1 MIDSAS
7 TSRLRAM
14 QGEPVKGAETEEVV
28 DCGAFGWGRG
38 QRDRSLMLEVRQRT
52 GEVTLLSYAYLHPAF
67 YLPSGELILQ
77 FGAQKVVVRGENLKQ
92 EVQPNISL
100 ITCLAR
106 HRAIW
111 IAEAESSLILTGTK
125 LITIESIQVIK

>member
-7 TSRLRAM
+7 TSRLRAI
-14 QGEPVKGAETEEVV
+14 QTEPTKSVDAEDVV

-38 QRDRSLMLEVRQRT
+38 LRDRSLMLEVRQRT
-52 GEVTLLSYAYLHPAF
+52 GEIAIFSYAYLHPGF
-67 YLPSGELILQ
+67 FDPSGSLILH
-77 FGAQKVVVRGENLKQ
+77 FGAQKVVIQGENLKQ

-111 IAEAESSLILTGTK
+111 IAESESSMILTGTK
-125 LITIESIQVIK
+125 LITIESIKIIK